1 MFLHEALDGADADCG
16 RDEGFFNEVPVDL
29 GRVQPWEG
37 FLEAVDLLD
46 GRVREHPGGALI
58 GTLLRHEGVDAA
70 VLVEGHPFAEG
81 LWAIVE
87 YRAVRQGE
95 RFFGDTLVVSVPG
108 RIRIKAMDDRSYES
122 EAELCHGGCV
132 RKVFGIVVHKNVLL
146 KWFST
151 IMQEGREG
159 SHTHGVWPWKNSSR
173 AEDLLAVR
181 RRIFMG
187 LKEGLRKTADKGGG
201 EIRISRLREQ
211 GLQEGKAGNL
221 HGGKHAEPNFLLHPK
236 ELQPPAQL
244 GKGDAEA
251 FA

>member
-81 LWAIVE
+81 LWAVLE
-87 YRAVRQGE
+87 YRAVRQGK

-108 RIRIKAMDDRSYES
+108 RIRIKAMDDRRYES

-132 RKVFGIVVHKNVLL
+132 RKFFWIVVHKNVLL
-146 KWFST
+146 RWFST
-151 IMQEGREG
+151 IMQERREG
-159 SHTHGVWPWKNSSR
+159 SHTRGVWPTEKGSG
-173 AEDLLAVR
+173 AEHLLAVKCR
-181 RRIFMG
+181 VFME
-187 LKEGLRKTADKGGG
+187 LEERLCKTADKGGG